1 MRTFSSVLALAAAL
15 VAPFARINGG
25 NTDNPGVIHAIP
37 DSLIG
42 NAPDTLSGAEA
53 YTAAVCAAVE
63 SAAADSTD
71 RYTRLT
77 IADYE
82 RVAAELGVE
91 VATIRAVSDIEAGKS
106 HKGFFAPG
114 KPVINFD
121 RSIFASRLRRAGRNV
136 ARARK
141 KHPVAFAK
149 LNIARYGNYG
159 EAQLARLNEGI
170 AIDND
175 IAKESTFWG
184 MFQIGGF
191 NWRRCQVE
199 SVDEFARLMS
209 ESEAMQLELFAR
221 FIKSNGMVDHLKK
234 KNWSAFA
241 RAYNGAGYARKG
253 YHRRLAAAYAKYSK
267 SK

>member
-1 MRTFSSVLALAAAL
+1 MRKFASSIALAAISAITFAKPGGKG
-15 VAPFARINGG
+15 VAYM
-25 NTDNPGVIHAIP
+25 P
-37 DSLIG
+37 DSLAHDSI
-42 NAPDTLSGAEA
+42 SGAEA
-53 YTAAVCAAVE
+53 YTSALCAAME
-63 SAAADSTD
+63 AIADSAS

-77 IADYE
+77 DSDYE
-82 RVAAELGVE
+82 RVASELGVDA
-91 VATIRAVSDIEAGKS
+91 ATIHAVCDIEAGKS

-121 RSIFASRLRRAGRNV
+121 RTIFASRLRRAGKNV
-136 ARARK
+136 ANARK
-141 KHPVAFAK
+141 QQPVAFAK
-149 LNIARYGNYG
+149 LNTARYGSYG
-159 EAQLARLNEGI
+159 DAQHARLESGM

-221 FIKSNGMVDHLKK
+221 FIKSNGMVKHLQK
-234 KNWSAFA
+234 KNWRAFA
-241 RAYNGAGYARKG
+241 RAYNGAGYAKKG
-253 YHRRLAAAYAKYSK
+253 YHRRLAAAYARYSRH
-267 SK
+267 